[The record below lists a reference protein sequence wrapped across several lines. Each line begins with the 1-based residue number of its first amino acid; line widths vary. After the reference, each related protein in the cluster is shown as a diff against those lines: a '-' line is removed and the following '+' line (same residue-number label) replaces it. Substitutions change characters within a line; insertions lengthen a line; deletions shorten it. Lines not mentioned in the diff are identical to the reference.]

1 MWDAIKS
8 LLIWFGITIL
18 VLIWLPVL
26 AICRFFD
33 RDPAYYNTGKLFRKL
48 GKAIS
53 KINPNWKVAVSGRTD
68 LNDREPYVIVCN
80 HLSTADIPV
89 ISNLPWDM
97 KWVAKKEL
105 FDLPVVGWLM
115 KLAGDISVDRRA
127 ENRKKKTFQQ
137 ARYYLN
143 NRCSVIF
150 FPEGTRSRNG
160 KLNAFTKGAF
170 ELAVKEQIPVLPMVV
185 DGTQNTLPKKSWKF
199 GIAKHIKLR
208 ILDPVSTEGLER
220 NDVTP
225 LSREVRARILQQLAE
240 WRAQDPD
247 RIDNLV

>member
-1 MWDAIKS
+1 MWDATKS
-8 LLIWFGITIL
+8 LLIWFGIAIL
-18 VLIWLPVL
+18 VLVWLPML

-33 RDPAYYNTGKLFRKL
+33 RDPANYNTGKLFRKL

-127 ENRKKKTFQQ
+127 ENRKEKTFEQ

-143 NRCSVIF
+143 NRCSVMF

-185 DGTQNTLPKKSWKF
+185 DGTQNTLPKRSWKF

-225 LSREVRARILQQLAE
+225 LSREVRARVLQQLAE
-240 WRAQDPD
+240 WREQDPEQ
-247 RIDNLV
+247 IDNLV